1 VPVSCRNKHT
11 RVAMLLFGMVFPVSL
26 IFLGVVGGLHLG
38 HGSITPMLLAGYN
51 FAAMAQAS
59 LDAARFL

>member
-1 VPVSCRNKHT
+1 M
-11 RVAMLLFGMVFPVSL
+11 AMLLFGMVFPVSL